1 MAEPLGQMI
10 IELGLD
16 SSSFGKGLAGVR
28 KETKY
33 AMSEMKSNMAVL
45 GQTGNA
51 LDKLGA
57 KQTGLTKVLAAQKR
71 EVAELKKAYEGSF
84 VNGKPTAQT
93 AKLATQL
100 QNANA
105 KVAGLN
111 SQLINNARQM
121 TITETRTQGWTGHLN
136 KMSAAAVKNGKT
148 MSSMGAAASKYVSI
162 PLGAAMLG
170 SVKAASDFDS
180 AFTGVKKTVDEAKD
194 SNGKTIISYK
204 DLENGIRSMAKSIPV
219 STTEISHVA
228 EAAGQLGIKTKNV
241 LSFTKTM
248 VAMGKAT
255 NMSSEDASVALAKLA
270 NITGMP
276 QKNFDRLGSSI
287 VNLGNNMATTESD
300 IVEMSLRLAGSGHQV
315 GMTEA
320 QITGLAAAM
329 SSVGINA
336 EAGGGS
342 MSRVMQKINTSV
354 MSGNKSL
361 SKFASVSGMSSKE
374 FQKAWK
380 DDASQAIVSF
390 VKGLG
395 KAKTSGKDVTS
406 MLKAMGISSTQELD
420 TMLRLSG
427 AGDTLSKSLKIS
439 GQGWKENTA
448 LTQEAEKRY
457 ATFESKLQIVKN
469 KLNDVGIT
477 VGGPLMS
484 AFSDAIDAAEPA
496 INTVERLAKAFS
508 DADPKTQ
515 TMIINMGLLA
525 VAGGPVLGVVGKLTT
540 SVGTLGR
547 GFVDLVGNIRGG
559 QAAAEM
565 TSSLLGKVGS
575 DSITAAGGLAK
586 MGPAT
591 LEASQGAELLAF
603 KMGTAGEA
611 STGLAAAMGPVGM
624 AILGTVAVVGL
635 GVAAWELWG
644 KSAVQSAERTAR
656 WGTDVGA
663 AADQSLSK
671 MQNFSSDVQNQLE
684 GFASKSQ
691 STTKAVASNF
701 NGMYKQLEKDSKQSF
716 KKMQKDIN
724 DLPAFAKAAAEKDLS
739 QKKAT
744 NAKVV
749 ADAKAQNKT
758 VQTLLKQHNGD
769 VSKLSADEKQI
780 VLNARTRITADELKL
795 LQIGGKAKKV
805 VLETLNGDVSKLS
818 RQRRDQDVL
827 DLSAQ
832 YTKEKKIYENQSAS
846 IKKAYKDGAISADT
860 YKKSM
865 KELES
870 SHKSSVD
877 NMAAATLKLD
887 RANGK
892 SKDEIMQDLGV
903 YETSYKRAA
912 EIVDGQTKK
921 MSKSTSVIAADTN
934 SMSKATAKANEQWN
948 SLIFDPKTGKVKTNA
963 QEEVTKAAKSKG
975 GWDALYYDLK
985 HANLTTNAKQMI
997 SNAAIESG
1005 NWNKLSWKEQKA
1017 LIKTNSG
1024 EIAVK
1029 AMTDAGTWDK
1039 LSYKQKEAIVNSNT
1053 KQAAAQA
1060 IMDSGQW
1067 NSLSW
1072 EKQDAVVV
1080 TNLGQT
1086 IMDSLMMN
1094 DTWNNLTFD
1103 QQKAIVSSNSKDAVK
1118 DAILSSKVWSD
1129 LPWKEQLAL
1138 VKSNSA
1144 KVAAESLKDSGLWNN
1159 LNFKQQTAIMKSNSK
1174 EATAQAVMDSG
1185 QWNNLSWEQQDALV
1199 ATNAGRTIMD
1209 ALSANGTW
1217 SKLSFEQQKAIV
1229 SSNSKEEITQ
1239 ALFDS
1244 KQWNTL
1250 SFKEQK
1256 AVVQNKASKEI
1267 MTALN
1272 DAGTWNQLDVKTQEA
1287 VVKSEGLPQL
1297 ADSVIQMKNWNTLP
1311 ADMKQLLVNDEDAK
1325 QKLVAAGIDIT
1336 KYDNQK
1342 PLPKKLLADADDYNK
1357 VLESAGL
1364 KVDLV
1369 NGKKLET
1376 KYMNANN
1383 QNFISAV
1390 TQSNE
1395 LIGEYN
1401 TIPADMKQLLAENGD
1416 VVNKLNTSKSFL
1428 TEYNGLSPQMKQLMA
1443 DTYGFDSK
1451 IDNSTGKI
1459 VFFDTKNPKTKS
1471 INGKDETLG
1480 AAIAKSNAILGD
1492 FAQNN
1497 PKSKPL
1503 KAHDGGLSG
1512 AVIAGNGQ
1520 LNSIKRNNPPSKA
1533 LKGHDAGL
1541 GGAVSRGNS
1550 QVNGFKGNNPSS
1562 KGLKAHDSGLGS
1574 AVSNANAKVDNFKR
1588 NNPKIKNLKAK
1599 DNASGPASSASN
1611 AVDVFS
1617 RKKDHTVTLRSI
1629 FETITKKVTGKRM
1642 GTNYHTGGPMMV
1654 NDQAGPTFRELIQR
1668 PNGFSF
1674 IPEGRN
1680 VILPD
1685 EPIGTKVVTASR
1697 TNRLLG
1703 GIPQFAN
1710 GTAGIPADAQILKNI
1725 DQAQS
1730 ALTNQTIN
1738 ISGAK
1743 NDEVVRNQEVQI
1755 KIQQSQLD
1763 IMHTLLNFL
1772 TSQEPNSSGLDLKQL
1787 AQMINETNAQSKNM
1801 LRYNNG

>member
-121 TITETRTQGWTGHLN
+121 AITETRTQGWTGHLN

-395 KAKTSGKDVTS
+395 KAKDSGKDVTS
-406 MLKAMGISSTQELD
+406 MLKAVGISSTQELD

-439 GQGWKENTA
+439 GDGWKENTA

-469 KLNDVGIT
+469 KLTDVGIT

-515 TMIINMGLLA
+515 SMIINMGLLA
-525 VAGGPVLGVVGKLTT
+525 VAGGPVLGVVGKLTS

-565 TSSLLGKVGS
+565 TSSLLGKVGA
-575 DSITAAGGLAK
+575 DSMTAAGGISK

-591 LEASQGAELLAF
+591 LEASENAGLLAF
-603 KMGTAGEA
+603 KMGAAGEA
-611 STGLAAAMGPVGM
+611 STGLAAAIGPVGL
-624 AILGTVAVVGL
+624 AILGTTAVVGL

-656 WGTDVGA
+656 WGTEVGA

-691 STTKAVASNF
+691 SSTKAVAANF
-701 NGMYKQLEKDSKQSF
+701 NGMFKQLDKDSKQSF
-716 KKMQKDIN
+716 KKMQKDID
-724 DLPAFAKAAAEKDLS
+724 DLPAFAKAAAEKDLAE
-739 QKKAT
+739 KKAT

-818 RQRRDQDVL
+818 RQHREQDIQ
-827 DLSAQ
+827 DLSEQ
-832 YTKEKKIYENQSAS
+832 YTKEKKIYENQSSS

-921 MSKSTSVIAADTN
+921 MSKSTSLIAADTN

-963 QEEVTKAAKSKG
+963 QEEVNKAAQSKE
-975 GWDALYYDLK
+975 GWAGLKYDLK
-985 HANLTTNAKQMI
+985 HANLSSNAKLMI
-997 SNAAIESG
+997 GEAALANG
-1005 NWNKLSWKEQKA
+1005 KWDDLTWKEQQA
-1017 LIKTNSG
+1017 IV
-1024 EIAVK
+1024 AVK
-1029 AMTDAGTWDK
+1029 GNKEMADIIQQFGIWNQFTPQQKNAILHGDASPIANLLLKG
-1039 LSYKQKEAIVNSNT
+1039 
-1053 KQAAAQA
+1053 
-1060 IMDSGQW
+1060 GQW
-1067 NSLSW
+1067 NMLSL
-1072 EKQDAVVV
+1072 
-1080 TNLGQT
+1080 
-1086 IMDSLMMN
+1086 
-1094 DTWNNLTFD
+1094 
-1103 QQKAIVSSNSKDAVK
+1103 
-1118 DAILSSKVWSD
+1118 
-1129 LPWKEQLAL
+1129 KEQQAL
-1138 VKSNSA
+1138 VKDKATVPLVNILD
-1144 KVAAESLKDSGLWNN
+1144 KYGVWQGLSDTQKNAILTTKGAPALADLVIKYGAWN
-1159 LNFKQQTAIMKSNSK
+1159 
-1174 EATAQAVMDSG
+1174 D
-1185 QWNNLSWEQQDALV
+1185 
-1199 ATNAGRTIMD
+1199 
-1209 ALSANGTW
+1209 
-1217 SKLSFEQQKAIV
+1217 
-1229 SSNSKEEITQ
+1229 
-1239 ALFDS
+1239 
-1244 KQWNTL
+1244 
-1250 SFKEQK
+1250 
-1256 AVVQNKASKEI
+1256 
-1267 MTALN
+1267 
-1272 DAGTWNQLDVKTQEA
+1272 
-1287 VVKSEGLPQL
+1287 LPQK
-1297 ADSVIQMKNWNTLP
+1297 QKN
-1311 ADMKQLLVNDEDAK
+1311 LLVNNADAR
-1325 QKLVAAGIDIT
+1325 QKLIDAGVLVD
-1336 KYDNQK
+1336 KY
-1342 PLPKKLLADADDYNK
+1342 
-1357 VLESAGL
+1357 
-1364 KVDLV
+1364 
-1369 NGKKLET
+1369 
-1376 KYMNANN
+1376 
-1383 QNFISAV
+1383 
-1390 TQSNE
+1390 
-1395 LIGEYN
+1395 
-1401 TIPADMKQLLAENGD
+1401 
-1416 VVNKLNTSKSFL
+1416 
-1428 TEYNGLSPQMKQLMA
+1428 
-1443 DTYGFDSK
+1443 K
-1451 IDNSTGKI
+1451 I
-1459 VFFDTKNPKTKS
+1459 
-1471 INGKDETLG
+1471 
-1480 AAIAKSNAILGD
+1480 
-1492 FAQNN
+1492 NN
-1497 PKSKPL
+1497 PPSKAL
-1503 KAHDGGLSG
+1503 KAHDGGLAG
-1512 AVIAGNGQ
+1512 AVIAGNNQ
-1520 LNSIKRNNPPSKA
+1520 INSVKRNNPPSKA

-1611 AVDVFS
+1611 SVDIFS
-1617 RKKDHTVTLRSI
+1617 RKRDHTVTLTSI
-1629 FETITKKVTGKRM
+1629 FKTITKKITGKRM
-1642 GTNYHTGGPMMV
+1642 GTHYHTGGPMMV

-1685 EPIGTKVVTASR
+1685 EPIGTKVITASR

-1710 GTAGIPADAQILKNI
+1710 GTAGIPSDAQILKNI

-1738 ISGAK
+1738 ISGGN

-1763 IMHTLLNFL
+1763 IMHTLLNVL
-1772 TSQEPNSSGLDLKQL
+1772 TSQEPNNSGLDLKQL

>member
-395 KAKTSGKDVTS
+395 KAKDSGKDVTS

-439 GQGWKENTA
+439 GDGWKENTA

-469 KLNDVGIT
+469 KLTDVGIT

-484 AFSDAIDAAEPA
+484 AFSDAIDAAEPV

-515 TMIINMGLLA
+515 SMIINMGLLA
-525 VAGGPVLGVVGKLTT
+525 VAGGPVLGIVGKLTT

-565 TSSLLGKVGS
+565 TSSLLGKVGA
-575 DSITAAGGLAK
+575 DSMTAAGGLSK

-603 KMGTAGEA
+603 KMGSAGEA
-611 STGLAAAMGPVGM
+611 STGLVAAMGPVGL
-624 AILGTVAVVGL
+624 AILGTIAVVGL

-644 KSAVQSAERTAR
+644 KSAVESADRTAR

-691 STTKAVASNF
+691 SSTKAVAANF
-701 NGMYKQLEKDSKQSF
+701 NGMFKQLESDSKNSF
-716 KKMQKDIN
+716 KKMQDDID
-724 DLPAFAKAAAEKDLS
+724 DLPKFAQEAAEKDLAS
-739 QKKAT
+739 KKKT
-744 NAKVV
+744 NSKVV
-749 ADAKAQNKT
+749 ADAKSQNKI
-758 VQTLLKQHNGD
+758 VQSILKQHNGD
-769 VSKLSADEKQI
+769 VSSLSADEKQI

-805 VLETLNGDVSKLS
+805 VLETLNGDVYKLS
-818 RQRRDQDVL
+818 RQHREQDIQ
-827 DLSAQ
+827 DLSEQ
-832 YTKEKKIYENQSAS
+832 YTKEKKIYENQSTS

-870 SHKSSVD
+870 NHKSSVD

-892 SKDEIMQDLGV
+892 SKDEIKQDLGV
-903 YETSYKRAA
+903 YETSYERAA

-921 MSKSTSVIAADTN
+921 MSKSTSLIAADTN

-963 QEEVTKAAKSKG
+963 QEEVDKAAKSKT
-975 GWDALYYDLK
+975 GWANLKYDLK
-985 HANLTTNAKQMI
+985 HANLSSNAKLMI
-997 SNAAIESG
+997 GEAALA
-1005 NWNKLSWKEQKA
+1005 NDKWDDLTWKEQQA
-1017 LIKTNSG
+1017 IV
-1024 EIAVK
+1024 AVK
-1029 AMTDAGTWDK
+1029 GNKEMADIIQQFGIWDQFTPQ
-1039 LSYKQKEAIVNSNT
+1039 QKEAILHGDASPIANLLL
-1053 KQAAAQA
+1053 KG
-1060 IMDSGQW
+1060 GQW
-1067 NSLSW
+1067 NMLSL
-1072 EKQDAVVV
+1072 
-1080 TNLGQT
+1080 
-1086 IMDSLMMN
+1086 
-1094 DTWNNLTFD
+1094 
-1103 QQKAIVSSNSKDAVK
+1103 
-1118 DAILSSKVWSD
+1118 
-1129 LPWKEQLAL
+1129 KEQQAL
-1138 VKSNSA
+1138 VKD
-1144 KVAAESLKDSGLWNN
+1144 K
-1159 LNFKQQTAIMKSNSK
+1159 
-1174 EATAQAVMDSG
+1174 ATV
-1185 QWNNLSWEQQDALV
+1185 
-1199 ATNAGRTIMD
+1199 
-1209 ALSANGTW
+1209 
-1217 SKLSFEQQKAIV
+1217 
-1229 SSNSKEEITQ
+1229 
-1239 ALFDS
+1239 
-1244 KQWNTL
+1244 
-1250 SFKEQK
+1250 
-1256 AVVQNKASKEI
+1256 
-1267 MTALN
+1267 
-1272 DAGTWNQLDVKTQEA
+1272 
-1287 VVKSEGLPQL
+1287 P
-1297 ADSVIQMKNWNTLP
+1297 
-1311 ADMKQLLVNDEDAK
+1311 LVNILD
-1325 QKLVAAGIDIT
+1325 
-1336 KYDNQK
+1336 KYGVWQ
-1342 PLPKKLLADADDYNK
+1342 
-1357 VLESAGL
+1357 
-1364 KVDLV
+1364 
-1369 NGKKLET
+1369 
-1376 KYMNANN
+1376 
-1383 QNFISAV
+1383 
-1390 TQSNE
+1390 
-1395 LIGEYN
+1395 
-1401 TIPADMKQLLAENGD
+1401 
-1416 VVNKLNTSKSFL
+1416 
-1428 TEYNGLSPQMKQLMA
+1428 GLSDAQK
-1443 DTYGFDSK
+1443 
-1451 IDNSTGKI
+1451 
-1459 VFFDTKNPKTKS
+1459 
-1471 INGKDETLG
+1471 
-1480 AAIAKSNAILGD
+1480 NAILTTKGAPALAD
-1492 FAQNN
+1492 LVIKYGAWNDLPQKQKNLLINNADARQKLIDAGLLVDKYKINN
-1497 PKSKPL
+1497 PPSKAL
-1503 KAHDGGLSG
+1503 KGHDGGLAG
-1512 AVIAGNGQ
+1512 AVIAGNNQ
-1520 LNSIKRNNPPSKA
+1520 VNSIKRNNPPSKA

-1550 QVNGFKGNNPSS
+1550 QVNGFKGNNPVS

-1611 AVDVFS
+1611 SVDIFS
-1617 RKKDHTVTLRSI
+1617 RKKDHTVTLTSI
-1629 FETITKKVTGKRM
+1629 FKTITKKLKGNER
-1642 GTNYHTGGPMMV
+1642 GTNYHSGGPMMV
-1654 NDQAGPTFRELIQR
+1654 NDQKGPTFRELIQR

-1685 EPIGTKVVTASR
+1685 EPIGTKVITASR

-1725 DQAQS
+1725 NQAQS

-1738 ISGAK
+1738 ISGGN

-1763 IMHTLLNFL
+1763 IMHTLLNVL
-1772 TSQEPNSSGLDLKQL
+1772 TSQEPNNSSLDLKQL
-1787 AQMINETNAQSKNM
+1787 AQMINKTNAQSKNM

>member
-121 TITETRTQGWTGHLN
+121 AITETRTQGWTGHLN

-406 MLKAMGISSTQELD
+406 VLKAMGISSTQELD

-439 GQGWKENTA
+439 GDGWRENTA

-515 TMIINMGLLA
+515 SMIINMGLLA

-565 TSSLLGKVGS
+565 TSSLLGKVGA

-603 KMGTAGEA
+603 KMGSAGGA
-611 STGLAAAMGPVGM
+611 STGLAAAMGPVGL
-624 AILGTVAVVGL
+624 AILGTTAVVGL

-644 KSAVQSAERTAR
+644 KSAVESADRTAR

-671 MQNFSSDVQNQLE
+671 MQNFSSNVQNQLE

-716 KKMQKDIN
+716 KKMQKDID
-724 DLPAFAKAAAEKDLS
+724 DLPAFAKTAAEKDLA

-818 RQRRDQDVL
+818 RQHREQDIQ
-827 DLSAQ
+827 DLSEQ
-832 YTKEKKIYENQSAS
+832 YTKEKKIYENQSTS

-892 SKDEIMQDLGV
+892 SKDEIKQDLGV

-921 MSKSTSVIAADTN
+921 MSKSTSLIAADTN

-963 QEEVTKAAKSKG
+963 KEEVDKAVKSKS
-975 GWDALYYDLK
+975 GWTELKYDLK
-985 HANLTTNAKQMI
+985 HANLSSNAKLMI
-997 SNAAIESG
+997 GEAALANG
-1005 NWNKLSWKEQKA
+1005 KWDDLTWKEQQA
-1017 LIKTNSG
+1017 I
-1024 EIAVK
+1024 IAVK
-1029 AMTDAGTWDK
+1029 GNKEMADIIQQFGIWDQFTPQQKNAILHGDASPIANLLLKG
-1039 LSYKQKEAIVNSNT
+1039 
-1053 KQAAAQA
+1053 
-1060 IMDSGQW
+1060 GQW
-1067 NSLSW
+1067 NMLSL
-1072 EKQDAVVV
+1072 
-1080 TNLGQT
+1080 
-1086 IMDSLMMN
+1086 
-1094 DTWNNLTFD
+1094 
-1103 QQKAIVSSNSKDAVK
+1103 
-1118 DAILSSKVWSD
+1118 
-1129 LPWKEQLAL
+1129 KEQQAL
-1138 VKSNSA
+1138 VKDKATVPLVNILD
-1144 KVAAESLKDSGLWNN
+1144 KYGVWQGLSDTQKNAILTTKGAPALADLVIKYGAWN
-1159 LNFKQQTAIMKSNSK
+1159 
-1174 EATAQAVMDSG
+1174 D
-1185 QWNNLSWEQQDALV
+1185 
-1199 ATNAGRTIMD
+1199 
-1209 ALSANGTW
+1209 
-1217 SKLSFEQQKAIV
+1217 
-1229 SSNSKEEITQ
+1229 
-1239 ALFDS
+1239 
-1244 KQWNTL
+1244 
-1250 SFKEQK
+1250 
-1256 AVVQNKASKEI
+1256 
-1267 MTALN
+1267 
-1272 DAGTWNQLDVKTQEA
+1272 
-1287 VVKSEGLPQL
+1287 LPQK
-1297 ADSVIQMKNWNTLP
+1297 QKN
-1311 ADMKQLLVNDEDAK
+1311 LLVNNTDAR
-1325 QKLVAAGIDIT
+1325 QKLIDAGVLVD
-1336 KYDNQK
+1336 KY
-1342 PLPKKLLADADDYNK
+1342 
-1357 VLESAGL
+1357 
-1364 KVDLV
+1364 
-1369 NGKKLET
+1369 
-1376 KYMNANN
+1376 
-1383 QNFISAV
+1383 
-1390 TQSNE
+1390 
-1395 LIGEYN
+1395 
-1401 TIPADMKQLLAENGD
+1401 
-1416 VVNKLNTSKSFL
+1416 
-1428 TEYNGLSPQMKQLMA
+1428 
-1443 DTYGFDSK
+1443 K
-1451 IDNSTGKI
+1451 I
-1459 VFFDTKNPKTKS
+1459 
-1471 INGKDETLG
+1471 
-1480 AAIAKSNAILGD
+1480 
-1492 FAQNN
+1492 NN
-1497 PKSKPL
+1497 PPSKAL
-1503 KAHDGGLSG
+1503 KAHDGGLAG
-1512 AVIAGNGQ
+1512 AVIAGNNQ
-1520 LNSIKRNNPPSKA
+1520 INSIKRNNPPSKA

-1550 QVNGFKGNNPSS
+1550 QVNGFKGNNPAS
-1562 KGLKAHDSGLGS
+1562 KAMKGHDSGLAG
-1574 AVSNANAKVDNFKR
+1574 AVSNANARVDNFKR
-1588 NNPKIKNLKAK
+1588 NNPGIKNLKAK
-1599 DNASGPASSASN
+1599 DNASGPANNASN
-1611 AVDVFS
+1611 AVDIFG
-1617 RKKDHTVTLRSI
+1617 RKRDHTVTLTSI
-1629 FETITKKVTGKRM
+1629 FKTITQKIKGKKL

-1654 NDQAGPTFRELIQR
+1654 NDQPGPTFRELIQR

-1685 EPIGTKVVTASR
+1685 EPIGTKVITASR

-1725 DQAQS
+1725 NQAQS

-1772 TSQEPNSSGLDLKQL
+1772 TSQEPNNSGLDLKQL
-1787 AQMINETNAQSKNM
+1787 TKIVNETNAQSKNM

>member
-395 KAKTSGKDVTS
+395 KAKDSGKDVTS

-439 GQGWKENTA
+439 GDGWKENTA

-469 KLNDVGIT
+469 KLTDVGIT

-515 TMIINMGLLA
+515 SMIINMGLLA
-525 VAGGPVLGVVGKLTT
+525 VAGGPVLGVVGKLTS

-565 TSSLLGKVGS
+565 TSSLLGKVGA
-575 DSITAAGGLAK
+575 DSMTAAGGISK

-591 LEASQGAELLAF
+591 LEASENAGLLAF
-603 KMGTAGEA
+603 KMGAAGEA
-611 STGLAAAMGPVGM
+611 STGLAAAIGPVGL
-624 AILGTVAVVGL
+624 AILGTTAVVGL

-691 STTKAVASNF
+691 SSTKAVAANF
-701 NGMYKQLEKDSKQSF
+701 NGMFKQLDKDSKQSF
-716 KKMQKDIN
+716 KKMQKDID
-724 DLPAFAKAAAEKDLS
+724 DLPAFAKAAAEKDLAE
-739 QKKAT
+739 KKAT

-818 RQRRDQDVL
+818 RQHREQDIQ
-827 DLSAQ
+827 DLSEQ
-832 YTKEKKIYENQSAS
+832 YTKEKKIYENQSSS

-921 MSKSTSVIAADTN
+921 MSKSTSLIAADTN

-963 QEEVTKAAKSKG
+963 QEEVNKAAQSKE
-975 GWDALYYDLK
+975 GWAGLKYDLK
-985 HANLTTNAKQMI
+985 HANLSSNAKLMI
-997 SNAAIESG
+997 GEAALANG
-1005 NWNKLSWKEQKA
+1005 KWDDLTWKEQQA
-1017 LIKTNSG
+1017 IV
-1024 EIAVK
+1024 AVK
-1029 AMTDAGTWDK
+1029 GNKEMADIIQQFGIWNQFTPQQKNAILHGDASPIANLLLKG
-1039 LSYKQKEAIVNSNT
+1039 
-1053 KQAAAQA
+1053 
-1060 IMDSGQW
+1060 GQW
-1067 NSLSW
+1067 NMLSL
-1072 EKQDAVVV
+1072 
-1080 TNLGQT
+1080 
-1086 IMDSLMMN
+1086 
-1094 DTWNNLTFD
+1094 
-1103 QQKAIVSSNSKDAVK
+1103 
-1118 DAILSSKVWSD
+1118 
-1129 LPWKEQLAL
+1129 KEQQAL
-1138 VKSNSA
+1138 VKDKATVPLVNILD
-1144 KVAAESLKDSGLWNN
+1144 KYGVWQGLSDTQKNAILTTKGAPALADLVIKYGAWN
-1159 LNFKQQTAIMKSNSK
+1159 
-1174 EATAQAVMDSG
+1174 D
-1185 QWNNLSWEQQDALV
+1185 
-1199 ATNAGRTIMD
+1199 
-1209 ALSANGTW
+1209 
-1217 SKLSFEQQKAIV
+1217 
-1229 SSNSKEEITQ
+1229 
-1239 ALFDS
+1239 
-1244 KQWNTL
+1244 
-1250 SFKEQK
+1250 
-1256 AVVQNKASKEI
+1256 
-1267 MTALN
+1267 
-1272 DAGTWNQLDVKTQEA
+1272 
-1287 VVKSEGLPQL
+1287 LPQK
-1297 ADSVIQMKNWNTLP
+1297 QKN
-1311 ADMKQLLVNDEDAK
+1311 LLVNDADAR
-1325 QKLVAAGIDIT
+1325 QKLIDAGVLVD
-1336 KYDNQK
+1336 KY
-1342 PLPKKLLADADDYNK
+1342 
-1357 VLESAGL
+1357 
-1364 KVDLV
+1364 
-1369 NGKKLET
+1369 
-1376 KYMNANN
+1376 
-1383 QNFISAV
+1383 
-1390 TQSNE
+1390 
-1395 LIGEYN
+1395 
-1401 TIPADMKQLLAENGD
+1401 
-1416 VVNKLNTSKSFL
+1416 
-1428 TEYNGLSPQMKQLMA
+1428 
-1443 DTYGFDSK
+1443 K
-1451 IDNSTGKI
+1451 I
-1459 VFFDTKNPKTKS
+1459 
-1471 INGKDETLG
+1471 
-1480 AAIAKSNAILGD
+1480 
-1492 FAQNN
+1492 NN
-1497 PKSKPL
+1497 PPSKAL
-1503 KAHDGGLSG
+1503 KAHDGGLAG
-1512 AVIAGNGQ
+1512 AVIAGNNQ
-1520 LNSIKRNNPPSKA
+1520 INSVKRNNPPSKA

-1541 GGAVSRGNS
+1541 GGAVSRGNN
-1550 QVNGFKGNNPSS
+1550 QLNGFKGNNPSS
-1562 KGLKAHDSGLGS
+1562 KGLKAHDSGLGG
-1574 AVSNANAKVDNFKR
+1574 AVTTANDKVNSFKR
-1588 NNPKIKNLKAK
+1588 NNPKLKNLKAK

-1611 AVDVFS
+1611 SVDIFS
-1617 RKKDHTVTLRSI
+1617 RKRDHTVTLTSI
-1629 FETITKKVTGKRM
+1629 FKTITKKITGKRM
-1642 GTNYHTGGPMMV
+1642 GTDYHTGGPMMV

-1685 EPIGTKVVTASR
+1685 EPIGTKVITASR

-1703 GIPQFAN
+1703 GIPKFAN

-1738 ISGAK
+1738 ISGGN

-1763 IMHTLLNFL
+1763 IMHTLLNVL
-1772 TSQEPNSSGLDLKQL
+1772 TSQEPNNSGLDLKQL

>member
-395 KAKTSGKDVTS
+395 KAKDSGKDVTS

-439 GQGWKENTA
+439 GDGWKENTA

-469 KLNDVGIT
+469 KLTDVGIT

-515 TMIINMGLLA
+515 SMIINMGLLA
-525 VAGGPVLGVVGKLTT
+525 VAGGPVLGVVGKLTS

-565 TSSLLGKVGS
+565 TSSLLGKVGA
-575 DSITAAGGLAK
+575 DSMTAAGGISK

-591 LEASQGAELLAF
+591 LEASENAGLLAF
-603 KMGTAGEA
+603 KMGAAGEA
-611 STGLAAAMGPVGM
+611 STGLAAAIGPVGL
-624 AILGTVAVVGL
+624 AILGTTAVVGL

-691 STTKAVASNF
+691 SSTKAVAANF
-701 NGMYKQLEKDSKQSF
+701 NGMFKQLDKDSKQSF
-716 KKMQKDIN
+716 KKMQKDID
-724 DLPAFAKAAAEKDLS
+724 DLPAFAKAAAEKDLAE
-739 QKKAT
+739 KKAT

-818 RQRRDQDVL
+818 RQHREQDIQ
-827 DLSAQ
+827 DLSEQ
-832 YTKEKKIYENQSAS
+832 YTKEKKIYENQSSS

-921 MSKSTSVIAADTN
+921 MSKSTSLIAADTN

-963 QEEVTKAAKSKG
+963 QEEVNKAAQSKE
-975 GWDALYYDLK
+975 GWAGLKYDLK
-985 HANLTTNAKQMI
+985 HANLSSNAKLMI
-997 SNAAIESG
+997 GEAALANG
-1005 NWNKLSWKEQKA
+1005 KWDDLTWKEQ
-1017 LIKTNSG
+1017 
-1024 EIAVK
+1024 
-1029 AMTDAGTWDK
+1029 
-1039 LSYKQKEAIVNSNT
+1039 QAIVTVKGNKEMADIIQQFGIWNQFT
-1053 KQAAAQA
+1053 PQQKNA
-1060 IMDSGQW
+1060 ILHGDASPIANLLLKGGQW
-1067 NSLSW
+1067 NMLSL
-1072 EKQDAVVV
+1072 
-1080 TNLGQT
+1080 
-1086 IMDSLMMN
+1086 
-1094 DTWNNLTFD
+1094 
-1103 QQKAIVSSNSKDAVK
+1103 
-1118 DAILSSKVWSD
+1118 
-1129 LPWKEQLAL
+1129 KEQQAL
-1138 VKSNSA
+1138 VKDKATVPLVNILD
-1144 KVAAESLKDSGLWNN
+1144 KYGVWQGLSDTQKNAILTTKGAPALADLVIKYGAWN
-1159 LNFKQQTAIMKSNSK
+1159 
-1174 EATAQAVMDSG
+1174 D
-1185 QWNNLSWEQQDALV
+1185 
-1199 ATNAGRTIMD
+1199 
-1209 ALSANGTW
+1209 
-1217 SKLSFEQQKAIV
+1217 
-1229 SSNSKEEITQ
+1229 
-1239 ALFDS
+1239 
-1244 KQWNTL
+1244 
-1250 SFKEQK
+1250 
-1256 AVVQNKASKEI
+1256 
-1267 MTALN
+1267 
-1272 DAGTWNQLDVKTQEA
+1272 
-1287 VVKSEGLPQL
+1287 LPQK
-1297 ADSVIQMKNWNTLP
+1297 QKN
-1311 ADMKQLLVNDEDAK
+1311 LLVNDADAR
-1325 QKLVAAGIDIT
+1325 QKLIDAGVLVD
-1336 KYDNQK
+1336 KY
-1342 PLPKKLLADADDYNK
+1342 
-1357 VLESAGL
+1357 
-1364 KVDLV
+1364 
-1369 NGKKLET
+1369 
-1376 KYMNANN
+1376 
-1383 QNFISAV
+1383 
-1390 TQSNE
+1390 
-1395 LIGEYN
+1395 
-1401 TIPADMKQLLAENGD
+1401 
-1416 VVNKLNTSKSFL
+1416 
-1428 TEYNGLSPQMKQLMA
+1428 
-1443 DTYGFDSK
+1443 K
-1451 IDNSTGKI
+1451 I
-1459 VFFDTKNPKTKS
+1459 
-1471 INGKDETLG
+1471 
-1480 AAIAKSNAILGD
+1480 
-1492 FAQNN
+1492 NN
-1497 PKSKPL
+1497 PPSKAL
-1503 KAHDGGLSG
+1503 KAHDGGLAG
-1512 AVIAGNGQ
+1512 AVIAGNNQ
-1520 LNSIKRNNPPSKA
+1520 INSVKRNNPPSKA

-1541 GGAVSRGNS
+1541 GGAVSRGNN
-1550 QVNGFKGNNPSS
+1550 QLNGFKGNNPSS
-1562 KGLKAHDSGLGS
+1562 KGLKAHDSGLGG
-1574 AVSNANAKVDNFKR
+1574 AVTTANDKVNSFKR
-1588 NNPKIKNLKAK
+1588 NNPKLKNLKAK

-1611 AVDVFS
+1611 SVDIFS
-1617 RKKDHTVTLRSI
+1617 RKRDHTVTLTSI
-1629 FETITKKVTGKRM
+1629 FKTITKKITGKRM
-1642 GTNYHTGGPMMV
+1642 GTDYHTGGPMMV

-1685 EPIGTKVVTASR
+1685 EPIGTKVITASR

-1703 GIPQFAN
+1703 GIPKFAN

-1738 ISGAK
+1738 ISGGN

-1763 IMHTLLNFL
+1763 IMHTLLNVL
-1772 TSQEPNSSGLDLKQL
+1772 TSQEPNNSGLDLKQL

>member
-16 SSSFGKGLAGVR
+16 SSSFGKGLAGIR

-57 KQTGLTKVLAAQKR
+57 KQTGLTKVLATQKR

-111 SQLINNARQM
+111 SQLVNNARQM
-121 TITETRTQGWTGHLN
+121 AITETRTQGWTGHLN
-136 KMSAAAVKNGKT
+136 KMSAAAIKNGKT

-228 EAAGQLGIKTKNV
+228 EAAGQLGIKTQNV

-406 MLKAMGISSTQELD
+406 MLKSMGISSTQELD

-515 TMIINMGLLA
+515 SMIINMGLLA
-525 VAGGPVLGVVGKLTT
+525 VAGGPVLGVVGKLTS

-565 TSSLLGKVGS
+565 TSSLLGKVGT
-575 DSITAAGGLAK
+575 DSMTAAGGLAK

-603 KMGTAGEA
+603 KMGSAGEA
-611 STGLAAAMGPVGM
+611 STGLAAAMGPVGL
-624 AILGTVAVVGL
+624 AILGTTAVVGL

-691 STTKAVASNF
+691 SSTKAVAANF
-701 NGMYKQLEKDSKQSF
+701 NGMFKQLEKDSKQSF
-716 KKMQKDIN
+716 KKMQKDID
-724 DLPAFAKAAAEKDLS
+724 DLPAFAKAAAEKDLAE
-739 QKKAT
+739 KKAT

-818 RQRRDQDVL
+818 RQHREQDIQ
-827 DLSAQ
+827 DLSEQ
-832 YTKEKKIYENQSAS
+832 YTKEKKIYENQSTS

-921 MSKSTSVIAADTN
+921 MSKSTSLIAADTN

-963 QEEVTKAAKSKG
+963 QEEVNKAAQSKE
-975 GWDALYYDLK
+975 GWAGLKYDLK
-985 HANLTTNAKQMI
+985 HANLSSNAKLMI
-997 SNAAIESG
+997 GEAALANG
-1005 NWNKLSWKEQKA
+1005 KWDDLTWKEQQA
-1017 LIKTNSG
+1017 IV
-1024 EIAVK
+1024 AVK
-1029 AMTDAGTWDK
+1029 GNKEMADIIQQFGIWNQFTPQQKNAILHGDASPIANLLLKG
-1039 LSYKQKEAIVNSNT
+1039 
-1053 KQAAAQA
+1053 
-1060 IMDSGQW
+1060 GQW
-1067 NSLSW
+1067 NMLSL
-1072 EKQDAVVV
+1072 
-1080 TNLGQT
+1080 
-1086 IMDSLMMN
+1086 
-1094 DTWNNLTFD
+1094 
-1103 QQKAIVSSNSKDAVK
+1103 
-1118 DAILSSKVWSD
+1118 
-1129 LPWKEQLAL
+1129 KEQQAL
-1138 VKSNSA
+1138 VKDKATVPLVNILD
-1144 KVAAESLKDSGLWNN
+1144 KYGVWQGLSDTQKNAILTTKGAPALADLVIKYGAWN
-1159 LNFKQQTAIMKSNSK
+1159 
-1174 EATAQAVMDSG
+1174 D
-1185 QWNNLSWEQQDALV
+1185 
-1199 ATNAGRTIMD
+1199 
-1209 ALSANGTW
+1209 
-1217 SKLSFEQQKAIV
+1217 
-1229 SSNSKEEITQ
+1229 
-1239 ALFDS
+1239 
-1244 KQWNTL
+1244 
-1250 SFKEQK
+1250 
-1256 AVVQNKASKEI
+1256 
-1267 MTALN
+1267 
-1272 DAGTWNQLDVKTQEA
+1272 
-1287 VVKSEGLPQL
+1287 LPQK
-1297 ADSVIQMKNWNTLP
+1297 QKN
-1311 ADMKQLLVNDEDAK
+1311 LLVNNADAR
-1325 QKLVAAGIDIT
+1325 QKLIDAGVLVD
-1336 KYDNQK
+1336 KY
-1342 PLPKKLLADADDYNK
+1342 
-1357 VLESAGL
+1357 
-1364 KVDLV
+1364 
-1369 NGKKLET
+1369 
-1376 KYMNANN
+1376 
-1383 QNFISAV
+1383 
-1390 TQSNE
+1390 
-1395 LIGEYN
+1395 
-1401 TIPADMKQLLAENGD
+1401 
-1416 VVNKLNTSKSFL
+1416 
-1428 TEYNGLSPQMKQLMA
+1428 
-1443 DTYGFDSK
+1443 K
-1451 IDNSTGKI
+1451 I
-1459 VFFDTKNPKTKS
+1459 
-1471 INGKDETLG
+1471 
-1480 AAIAKSNAILGD
+1480 
-1492 FAQNN
+1492 NN
-1497 PKSKPL
+1497 PPSKAL
-1503 KAHDGGLSG
+1503 KAHDGGLAG
-1512 AVIAGNGQ
+1512 AVIAGNNQ
-1520 LNSIKRNNPPSKA
+1520 INSIKRNNPPSKA

-1550 QVNGFKGNNPSS
+1550 QVNGFKGNNPAS

-1588 NNPKIKNLKAK
+1588 NNPKLKNLKAK

-1611 AVDVFS
+1611 SVDIFS
-1617 RKKDHTVTLRSI
+1617 RKRDHTVTLTSI
-1629 FETITKKVTGKRM
+1629 FKTITKKITGKRM
-1642 GTNYHTGGPMMV
+1642 GTDYHTGGPMMV

-1685 EPIGTKVVTASR
+1685 EPIGTKVITASR

-1738 ISGAK
+1738 ISGGN

-1763 IMHTLLNFL
+1763 IMHTLLNVL
-1772 TSQEPNSSGLDLKQL
+1772 TSQEPNNSGLDLKQL

>member
-1 MAEPLGQMI
+1 MTEPLGQMI

-121 TITETRTQGWTGHLN
+121 AITETRTQGWTGHLN

-148 MSSMGAAASKYVSI
+148 MTSMGAAASKYVSI

-361 SKFASVSGMSSKE
+361 SKFASISGMSSKE

-406 MLKAMGISSTQELD
+406 MLKSMGISSTQELD

-469 KLNDVGIT
+469 KLTDVGIT

-496 INTVERLAKAFS
+496 INTVERLSKAFS

-515 TMIINMGLLA
+515 SMLINMGLLA
-525 VAGGPVLGVVGKLTT
+525 VAGGPVLGIVGKLTT

-565 TSSLLGKVGS
+565 TSSLLGKVGA
-575 DSITAAGGLAK
+575 DSMTAAGGISK

-591 LEASQGAELLAF
+591 LEASENAGLLAF
-603 KMGTAGEA
+603 KMGAAGEA
-611 STGLAAAMGPVGM
+611 STGLAAAIGPVGL
-624 AILGTVAVVGL
+624 AILGTTAVVGL

-691 STTKAVASNF
+691 SSTKAVAANF
-701 NGMYKQLEKDSKQSF
+701 NGMFKQLEKDSKQSF
-716 KKMQKDIN
+716 KKMQKDID
-724 DLPAFAKAAAEKDLS
+724 DLPAFAKAAAEKDLAE
-739 QKKAT
+739 KKAT

-818 RQRRDQDVL
+818 RQHREQDIQ
-827 DLSAQ
+827 DLSEQ
-832 YTKEKKIYENQSAS
+832 YTKEKKIYENQADS

-870 SHKSSVD
+870 NHKSSVD

-921 MSKSTSVIAADTN
+921 MSKSTSLIAADTN

-963 QEEVTKAAKSKG
+963 QEEVNKAAQSKE
-975 GWDALYYDLK
+975 GWAGLKYDLK
-985 HANLTTNAKQMI
+985 HANLSSNAKLMI
-997 SNAAIESG
+997 GEAVLANG
-1005 NWNKLSWKEQKA
+1005 KWDDLTWKEQQA
-1017 LIKTNSG
+1017 IV
-1024 EIAVK
+1024 AVK
-1029 AMTDAGTWDK
+1029 GNKEMADIIQQFGIWNQFTPQQKNAILHGDASPIANLLLKG
-1039 LSYKQKEAIVNSNT
+1039 
-1053 KQAAAQA
+1053 
-1060 IMDSGQW
+1060 GQW
-1067 NSLSW
+1067 NMLSL
-1072 EKQDAVVV
+1072 
-1080 TNLGQT
+1080 
-1086 IMDSLMMN
+1086 
-1094 DTWNNLTFD
+1094 
-1103 QQKAIVSSNSKDAVK
+1103 
-1118 DAILSSKVWSD
+1118 
-1129 LPWKEQLAL
+1129 KEQQAL
-1138 VKSNSA
+1138 VKDKATVPLVNILD
-1144 KVAAESLKDSGLWNN
+1144 KYGVWQGLSETQKNAILTTKGAPALADLVIKYGAWN
-1159 LNFKQQTAIMKSNSK
+1159 
-1174 EATAQAVMDSG
+1174 D
-1185 QWNNLSWEQQDALV
+1185 
-1199 ATNAGRTIMD
+1199 
-1209 ALSANGTW
+1209 
-1217 SKLSFEQQKAIV
+1217 
-1229 SSNSKEEITQ
+1229 
-1239 ALFDS
+1239 
-1244 KQWNTL
+1244 
-1250 SFKEQK
+1250 
-1256 AVVQNKASKEI
+1256 
-1267 MTALN
+1267 
-1272 DAGTWNQLDVKTQEA
+1272 
-1287 VVKSEGLPQL
+1287 LPQK
-1297 ADSVIQMKNWNTLP
+1297 QKN
-1311 ADMKQLLVNDEDAK
+1311 LLVNNADAR
-1325 QKLVAAGIDIT
+1325 QKLIDAGVLVD
-1336 KYDNQK
+1336 KY
-1342 PLPKKLLADADDYNK
+1342 
-1357 VLESAGL
+1357 
-1364 KVDLV
+1364 
-1369 NGKKLET
+1369 
-1376 KYMNANN
+1376 
-1383 QNFISAV
+1383 
-1390 TQSNE
+1390 
-1395 LIGEYN
+1395 
-1401 TIPADMKQLLAENGD
+1401 
-1416 VVNKLNTSKSFL
+1416 
-1428 TEYNGLSPQMKQLMA
+1428 
-1443 DTYGFDSK
+1443 K
-1451 IDNSTGKI
+1451 I
-1459 VFFDTKNPKTKS
+1459 
-1471 INGKDETLG
+1471 
-1480 AAIAKSNAILGD
+1480 
-1492 FAQNN
+1492 NN
-1497 PKSKPL
+1497 PPSKAL
-1503 KAHDGGLSG
+1503 KAHDGGLAG
-1512 AVIAGNGQ
+1512 AVIAGNNQ
-1520 LNSIKRNNPPSKA
+1520 INSIKRNNPPSKA

-1550 QVNGFKGNNPSS
+1550 QVNGFKGNNPAS

-1574 AVSNANAKVDNFKR
+1574 AVSNANAMVDNFKR
-1588 NNPKIKNLKAK
+1588 NNPKLKNLKAK

-1611 AVDVFS
+1611 SVDNFS
-1617 RKKDHTVTLRSI
+1617 RKRDHTVTLTSI
-1629 FETITKKVTGKRM
+1629 FKTITKKITGKRM
-1642 GTNYHTGGPMMV
+1642 GTDYHTGGPMMV

-1685 EPIGTKVVTASR
+1685 EPIGTKVITASR

-1738 ISGAK
+1738 ISGGN

-1763 IMHTLLNFL
+1763 IMHTLLNVL
-1772 TSQEPNSSGLDLKQL
+1772 TSQEPNNSGLDLKQL

>member
-71 EVAELKKAYEGSF
+71 EVTELKKAYEGSF

-121 TITETRTQGWTGHLN
+121 AITETRTQGWTGHLN

-395 KAKTSGKDVTS
+395 KAKDSGKDVTS

-427 AGDTLSKSLKIS
+427 AGGTLAKSLKIS

-469 KLNDVGIT
+469 KLTDVGIT

-515 TMIINMGLLA
+515 SMIINMGLLA
-525 VAGGPVLGVVGKLTT
+525 VAGGPVLGIVGKLTT

-565 TSSLLGKVGS
+565 TSSLLGKVS
-575 DSITAAGGLAK
+575 ADSMTAAGGLAK

-603 KMGTAGEA
+603 KMGSAGEA
-611 STGLAAAMGPVGM
+611 STGLAAAMGPVGL
-624 AILGTVAVVGL
+624 AILGTTAVVGL

-691 STTKAVASNF
+691 SSTKAVAANF
-701 NGMYKQLEKDSKQSF
+701 NGMFKQLEKDSKQSF
-716 KKMQKDIN
+716 KKMQKDID
-724 DLPAFAKAAAEKDLS
+724 DLPAFAKAAAEKDLAE
-739 QKKAT
+739 KKAT

-818 RQRRDQDVL
+818 RQHREQDIQ
-827 DLSAQ
+827 DLSEQ
-832 YTKEKKIYENQSAS
+832 YTKEKKIYENQSTS
-846 IKKAYKDGAISADT
+846 IKKAYKDGSISADT

-921 MSKSTSVIAADTN
+921 MSKSTSLIAADTN

-963 QEEVTKAAKSKG
+963 QEEVNKAAQSKE
-975 GWDALYYDLK
+975 GWAGLKYDLK
-985 HANLTTNAKQMI
+985 HANLSSNAKLMI
-997 SNAAIESG
+997 GEAALANG
-1005 NWNKLSWKEQKA
+1005 KWDDLTWKEQQA
-1017 LIKTNSG
+1017 IV
-1024 EIAVK
+1024 AVK
-1029 AMTDAGTWDK
+1029 GNKEMADIIQQFGIWNQFTPQQKNAILHGDASPIANLLLKG
-1039 LSYKQKEAIVNSNT
+1039 
-1053 KQAAAQA
+1053 
-1060 IMDSGQW
+1060 GQW
-1067 NSLSW
+1067 NMLSL
-1072 EKQDAVVV
+1072 
-1080 TNLGQT
+1080 
-1086 IMDSLMMN
+1086 
-1094 DTWNNLTFD
+1094 
-1103 QQKAIVSSNSKDAVK
+1103 
-1118 DAILSSKVWSD
+1118 
-1129 LPWKEQLAL
+1129 KEQQAL
-1138 VKSNSA
+1138 VKDKATVPLVNILD
-1144 KVAAESLKDSGLWNN
+1144 KYGVWQGLSDTQKNAILTTKGAPALADLVIKYGAWN
-1159 LNFKQQTAIMKSNSK
+1159 
-1174 EATAQAVMDSG
+1174 D
-1185 QWNNLSWEQQDALV
+1185 
-1199 ATNAGRTIMD
+1199 
-1209 ALSANGTW
+1209 
-1217 SKLSFEQQKAIV
+1217 
-1229 SSNSKEEITQ
+1229 
-1239 ALFDS
+1239 
-1244 KQWNTL
+1244 
-1250 SFKEQK
+1250 
-1256 AVVQNKASKEI
+1256 
-1267 MTALN
+1267 
-1272 DAGTWNQLDVKTQEA
+1272 
-1287 VVKSEGLPQL
+1287 LPQK
-1297 ADSVIQMKNWNTLP
+1297 QKN
-1311 ADMKQLLVNDEDAK
+1311 LLVNNADAR
-1325 QKLVAAGIDIT
+1325 QKLIDAGVLVD
-1336 KYDNQK
+1336 KY
-1342 PLPKKLLADADDYNK
+1342 
-1357 VLESAGL
+1357 
-1364 KVDLV
+1364 
-1369 NGKKLET
+1369 
-1376 KYMNANN
+1376 
-1383 QNFISAV
+1383 
-1390 TQSNE
+1390 
-1395 LIGEYN
+1395 
-1401 TIPADMKQLLAENGD
+1401 
-1416 VVNKLNTSKSFL
+1416 
-1428 TEYNGLSPQMKQLMA
+1428 
-1443 DTYGFDSK
+1443 K
-1451 IDNSTGKI
+1451 I
-1459 VFFDTKNPKTKS
+1459 
-1471 INGKDETLG
+1471 
-1480 AAIAKSNAILGD
+1480 
-1492 FAQNN
+1492 NN
-1497 PKSKPL
+1497 PPSKAL
-1503 KAHDGGLSG
+1503 KAHDGGLAG
-1512 AVIAGNGQ
+1512 AVIAGNNQ
-1520 LNSIKRNNPPSKA
+1520 INSIKRNNPPSKA

-1550 QVNGFKGNNPSS
+1550 QVNGFKGNNPAS

-1599 DNASGPASSASN
+1599 DNASGPANSASN
-1611 AVDVFS
+1611 AVDIFS
-1617 RKKDHTVTLRSI
+1617 RKKDHTVRLRSI
-1629 FETITKKVTGKRM
+1629 FETITKKITGKRM
-1642 GTNYHTGGPMMV
+1642 GTDYHTGGPMMV
-1654 NDQAGPTFRELIQR
+1654 NDQVGPTFRELIQR

-1685 EPIGTKVVTASR
+1685 EPIGTKVITASR

-1738 ISGAK
+1738 ISGGN

-1763 IMHTLLNFL
+1763 IMHTLLNVL
-1772 TSQEPNSSGLDLKQL
+1772 TSQEPNNSGLDLKQL
-1787 AQMINETNAQSKNM
+1787 AQMINETNAQSKNI

>member
-105 KVAGLN
+105 KVAGFN

-121 TITETRTQGWTGHLN
+121 AITETRTQGWTGHLN

-300 IVEMSLRLAGSGHQV
+300 IVEMSLRLAGSGHQI
-315 GMTEA
+315 GLTES

-439 GQGWKENTA
+439 GDGWKENTA

-515 TMIINMGLLA
+515 SMIINMGLLA

-565 TSSLLGKVGS
+565 TSSLLGKVGD

-591 LEASQGAELLAF
+591 LEALQGAELLAF
-603 KMGTAGEA
+603 KMGSAGEA
-611 STGLAAAMGPVGM
+611 STGLAAAMGPVGL
-624 AILGTVAVVGL
+624 AILGTTAVVGL

-644 KSAVQSAERTAR
+644 KSAVESADRTAR

-716 KKMQKDIN
+716 KKMQKDID
-724 DLPAFAKAAAEKDLS
+724 DLPTFAKAAAEKDLA

-818 RQRRDQDVL
+818 RQHREQDIQ
-827 DLSAQ
+827 DLSEQ
-832 YTKEKKIYENQSAS
+832 YTKEKKIYENQSTS

-870 SHKSSVD
+870 NHKSSVD

-892 SKDEIMQDLGV
+892 SKDEIKQDLGV
-903 YETSYKRAA
+903 YETSYERAA

-921 MSKSTSVIAADTN
+921 MSKSTSLIAADTN

-963 QEEVTKAAKSKG
+963 QEEVDKAAKSKT
-975 GWDALYYDLK
+975 GWANLKYDLK
-985 HANLTTNAKQMI
+985 HANLSSNAKLMI
-997 SNAAIESG
+997 GEAALA
-1005 NWNKLSWKEQKA
+1005 NDKWDDLTWKEQQA
-1017 LIKTNSG
+1017 IV
-1024 EIAVK
+1024 AVK
-1029 AMTDAGTWDK
+1029 GNKEMADIIQQFGIWDQFTPQ
-1039 LSYKQKEAIVNSNT
+1039 QKEAILHGDASPIANLLL
-1053 KQAAAQA
+1053 KG
-1060 IMDSGQW
+1060 GQW
-1067 NSLSW
+1067 NMLSL
-1072 EKQDAVVV
+1072 
-1080 TNLGQT
+1080 
-1086 IMDSLMMN
+1086 
-1094 DTWNNLTFD
+1094 
-1103 QQKAIVSSNSKDAVK
+1103 
-1118 DAILSSKVWSD
+1118 
-1129 LPWKEQLAL
+1129 KEQQAL
-1138 VKSNSA
+1138 VKD
-1144 KVAAESLKDSGLWNN
+1144 K
-1159 LNFKQQTAIMKSNSK
+1159 
-1174 EATAQAVMDSG
+1174 ATV
-1185 QWNNLSWEQQDALV
+1185 
-1199 ATNAGRTIMD
+1199 
-1209 ALSANGTW
+1209 
-1217 SKLSFEQQKAIV
+1217 
-1229 SSNSKEEITQ
+1229 
-1239 ALFDS
+1239 
-1244 KQWNTL
+1244 
-1250 SFKEQK
+1250 
-1256 AVVQNKASKEI
+1256 
-1267 MTALN
+1267 
-1272 DAGTWNQLDVKTQEA
+1272 
-1287 VVKSEGLPQL
+1287 P
-1297 ADSVIQMKNWNTLP
+1297 
-1311 ADMKQLLVNDEDAK
+1311 LVNILD
-1325 QKLVAAGIDIT
+1325 
-1336 KYDNQK
+1336 KYGVWQ
-1342 PLPKKLLADADDYNK
+1342 
-1357 VLESAGL
+1357 
-1364 KVDLV
+1364 
-1369 NGKKLET
+1369 
-1376 KYMNANN
+1376 
-1383 QNFISAV
+1383 
-1390 TQSNE
+1390 
-1395 LIGEYN
+1395 
-1401 TIPADMKQLLAENGD
+1401 
-1416 VVNKLNTSKSFL
+1416 
-1428 TEYNGLSPQMKQLMA
+1428 GLSDAQK
-1443 DTYGFDSK
+1443 
-1451 IDNSTGKI
+1451 
-1459 VFFDTKNPKTKS
+1459 
-1471 INGKDETLG
+1471 
-1480 AAIAKSNAILGD
+1480 NAILTTKGAPALAD
-1492 FAQNN
+1492 LVIKYGAWNDLPQKQKNLLINNADARQKLIDAGLLVDKYKINN
-1497 PKSKPL
+1497 PPSKAL
-1503 KAHDGGLSG
+1503 KGHDGGLAG
-1512 AVIAGNGQ
+1512 AVIAGNNQ
-1520 LNSIKRNNPPSKA
+1520 VNSIKRNNPPSKA

-1550 QVNGFKGNNPSS
+1550 QVNGFKGNNPAS

-1611 AVDVFS
+1611 SVDIFS
-1617 RKKDHTVTLRSI
+1617 RKKDHTVTLTSI
-1629 FETITKKVTGKRM
+1629 FKTITKKLKGNER
-1642 GTNYHTGGPMMV
+1642 GTNYHSGGPMMV
-1654 NDQAGPTFRELIQR
+1654 NDQKGPTFRELIQR

-1685 EPIGTKVVTASR
+1685 EPIGTKVITASR

-1725 DQAQS
+1725 NQAQS

-1738 ISGAK
+1738 ISGGN

-1763 IMHTLLNFL
+1763 IMHTLLNVL
-1772 TSQEPNSSGLDLKQL
+1772 TSQEPNNSSLDLKQL
-1787 AQMINETNAQSKNM
+1787 AQMINKTNAQSKNM

>member
-121 TITETRTQGWTGHLN
+121 AITETRTQGWTGHLN
-136 KMSAAAVKNGKT
+136 KMSAAAIKNGKT
-148 MSSMGAAASKYVSI
+148 MTSMGAAASKYVSI
-162 PLGAAMLG
+162 PLGAAMIG

-228 EAAGQLGIKTKNV
+228 EAAGQLGIKTQNV

-342 MSRVMQKINTSV
+342 MSRVIQKINTSV

-565 TSSLLGKVGS
+565 TSLLLGKVGS

-691 STTKAVASNF
+691 SSTKAVAANF
-701 NGMYKQLEKDSKQSF
+701 NGMFKQLEKDSKQSF
-716 KKMQKDIN
+716 KKMQKDID
-724 DLPAFAKAAAEKDLS
+724 DLPAFAKAAAEKDLAE
-739 QKKAT
+739 KKAT

-818 RQRRDQDVL
+818 RQHREQDIQ
-827 DLSAQ
+827 DLSEQ

-892 SKDEIMQDLGV
+892 SKDEIKQDLGV
-903 YETSYKRAA
+903 YETSYERAA

-921 MSKSTSVIAADTN
+921 MTKSTSLIAADTN

-948 SLIFDPKTGKVKTNA
+948 NLIFDPKTGKVKTNA
-963 QEEVTKAAKSKG
+963 QEEVDKATKSKT
-975 GWDALYYDLK
+975 GWANLKYDLK
-985 HANLTTNAKQMI
+985 HANLSSNAKLMI
-997 SNAAIESG
+997 GEAALANG
-1005 NWNKLSWKEQKA
+1005 KWDDLTWKEQQA
-1017 LIKTNSG
+1017 IV
-1024 EIAVK
+1024 AVK
-1029 AMTDAGTWDK
+1029 GNKEMADIIQQFGIWNQFTPQQKNAILHGDASPIANLLLKG
-1039 LSYKQKEAIVNSNT
+1039 
-1053 KQAAAQA
+1053 
-1060 IMDSGQW
+1060 GQW
-1067 NSLSW
+1067 NMLSL
-1072 EKQDAVVV
+1072 
-1080 TNLGQT
+1080 
-1086 IMDSLMMN
+1086 
-1094 DTWNNLTFD
+1094 
-1103 QQKAIVSSNSKDAVK
+1103 
-1118 DAILSSKVWSD
+1118 
-1129 LPWKEQLAL
+1129 KEQQAL
-1138 VKSNSA
+1138 VKD
-1144 KVAAESLKDSGLWNN
+1144 K
-1159 LNFKQQTAIMKSNSK
+1159 
-1174 EATAQAVMDSG
+1174 ATV
-1185 QWNNLSWEQQDALV
+1185 
-1199 ATNAGRTIMD
+1199 
-1209 ALSANGTW
+1209 
-1217 SKLSFEQQKAIV
+1217 
-1229 SSNSKEEITQ
+1229 
-1239 ALFDS
+1239 
-1244 KQWNTL
+1244 
-1250 SFKEQK
+1250 
-1256 AVVQNKASKEI
+1256 
-1267 MTALN
+1267 
-1272 DAGTWNQLDVKTQEA
+1272 
-1287 VVKSEGLPQL
+1287 P
-1297 ADSVIQMKNWNTLP
+1297 
-1311 ADMKQLLVNDEDAK
+1311 LVNILD
-1325 QKLVAAGIDIT
+1325 
-1336 KYDNQK
+1336 KYGVWQ
-1342 PLPKKLLADADDYNK
+1342 
-1357 VLESAGL
+1357 
-1364 KVDLV
+1364 
-1369 NGKKLET
+1369 
-1376 KYMNANN
+1376 
-1383 QNFISAV
+1383 
-1390 TQSNE
+1390 
-1395 LIGEYN
+1395 
-1401 TIPADMKQLLAENGD
+1401 
-1416 VVNKLNTSKSFL
+1416 
-1428 TEYNGLSPQMKQLMA
+1428 GLSDAQK
-1443 DTYGFDSK
+1443 
-1451 IDNSTGKI
+1451 
-1459 VFFDTKNPKTKS
+1459 
-1471 INGKDETLG
+1471 
-1480 AAIAKSNAILGD
+1480 NAILTTKGAPALAD
-1492 FAQNN
+1492 LVIKYGAWNDLPQKQKNLLINNADARQKLIDAGLLVDKYKINN
-1497 PKSKPL
+1497 PPSKAL
-1503 KAHDGGLSG
+1503 KAHDGGLAG
-1512 AVIAGNGQ
+1512 AVIAGNNQ
-1520 LNSIKRNNPPSKA
+1520 INSIKRNNPPSKA

-1550 QVNGFKGNNPSS
+1550 QVNGLKGNNPAS

-1588 NNPKIKNLKAK
+1588 NNPKIKNLKAN
-1599 DNASGPASSASN
+1599 DNASGPAKNASN
-1611 AVDVFS
+1611 AVDIFG
-1617 RKKDHTVTLRSI
+1617 RKRDHTVTLTSI
-1629 FETITKKVTGKRM
+1629 FKTITKKITGKRM
-1642 GTNYHTGGPMMV
+1642 GTDYHTGGPMMV
-1654 NDQAGPTFRELIQR
+1654 NDQVGPTFRELIQR

-1685 EPIGTKVVTASR
+1685 EPIGTKVITASR

-1738 ISGAK
+1738 ISGGN

-1763 IMHTLLNFL
+1763 IMHTLLNVL
-1772 TSQEPNSSGLDLKQL
+1772 TSQEPNNSGLDLKQL

>member
-16 SSSFGKGLAGVR
+16 SSSFGKALAGVR

-71 EVAELKKAYEGSF
+71 EVAELKNAYEGSF

-121 TITETRTQGWTGHLN
+121 AITETRTQGWTGHLN

-228 EAAGQLGIKTKNV
+228 EAAGQLGIKTENV

-395 KAKTSGKDVTS
+395 KAKDSGKDVTS

-439 GQGWKENTA
+439 GDGWKENTA

-469 KLNDVGIT
+469 KLTDVGIT

-515 TMIINMGLLA
+515 SMIINMGLLA
-525 VAGGPVLGVVGKLTT
+525 VAGGPVLGVVGKLTS

-565 TSSLLGKVGS
+565 TSSLLGKVGA
-575 DSITAAGGLAK
+575 DSMTAAGGISK

-591 LEASQGAELLAF
+591 LEASENAGLLAF
-603 KMGTAGEA
+603 KMGAAGEA
-611 STGLAAAMGPVGM
+611 STGLAAAIGPVGL
-624 AILGTVAVVGL
+624 AILGTTAVVGL

-691 STTKAVASNF
+691 SSTKAVAANF
-701 NGMYKQLEKDSKQSF
+701 NGMFKQLDKDSKQSF
-716 KKMQKDIN
+716 KKMQKDID
-724 DLPAFAKAAAEKDLS
+724 DLPAFAKAAAEKDLAE
-739 QKKAT
+739 KKAT

-818 RQRRDQDVL
+818 RQHREQDIQ
-827 DLSAQ
+827 DLSEQ
-832 YTKEKKIYENQSAS
+832 YTKEKKIYENQSSS

-921 MSKSTSVIAADTN
+921 MSKSTSLIAADTN

-963 QEEVTKAAKSKG
+963 QEEVNKAAQSKE
-975 GWDALYYDLK
+975 GWAGLKYDLK
-985 HANLTTNAKQMI
+985 HANLSSNAKLMI
-997 SNAAIESG
+997 GEAALANG
-1005 NWNKLSWKEQKA
+1005 KWDDLTWKEQQA
-1017 LIKTNSG
+1017 IV
-1024 EIAVK
+1024 AVK
-1029 AMTDAGTWDK
+1029 GNKEMADIIQQFGIWNQFTPQQKNAILHGDASPIANLLLKG
-1039 LSYKQKEAIVNSNT
+1039 
-1053 KQAAAQA
+1053 
-1060 IMDSGQW
+1060 GQW
-1067 NSLSW
+1067 NMLSL
-1072 EKQDAVVV
+1072 
-1080 TNLGQT
+1080 
-1086 IMDSLMMN
+1086 
-1094 DTWNNLTFD
+1094 
-1103 QQKAIVSSNSKDAVK
+1103 
-1118 DAILSSKVWSD
+1118 
-1129 LPWKEQLAL
+1129 KEQQAL
-1138 VKSNSA
+1138 VKDKATVPLVNILD
-1144 KVAAESLKDSGLWNN
+1144 KYGVWQGLSDTQKNAILTTKGAPALADLVIKYGAWN
-1159 LNFKQQTAIMKSNSK
+1159 
-1174 EATAQAVMDSG
+1174 D
-1185 QWNNLSWEQQDALV
+1185 
-1199 ATNAGRTIMD
+1199 
-1209 ALSANGTW
+1209 
-1217 SKLSFEQQKAIV
+1217 
-1229 SSNSKEEITQ
+1229 
-1239 ALFDS
+1239 
-1244 KQWNTL
+1244 
-1250 SFKEQK
+1250 
-1256 AVVQNKASKEI
+1256 
-1267 MTALN
+1267 
-1272 DAGTWNQLDVKTQEA
+1272 
-1287 VVKSEGLPQL
+1287 LPQK
-1297 ADSVIQMKNWNTLP
+1297 QKN
-1311 ADMKQLLVNDEDAK
+1311 LLVNNADAR
-1325 QKLVAAGIDIT
+1325 QKLIDAGVLVD
-1336 KYDNQK
+1336 KY
-1342 PLPKKLLADADDYNK
+1342 
-1357 VLESAGL
+1357 
-1364 KVDLV
+1364 
-1369 NGKKLET
+1369 
-1376 KYMNANN
+1376 
-1383 QNFISAV
+1383 
-1390 TQSNE
+1390 
-1395 LIGEYN
+1395 
-1401 TIPADMKQLLAENGD
+1401 
-1416 VVNKLNTSKSFL
+1416 
-1428 TEYNGLSPQMKQLMA
+1428 
-1443 DTYGFDSK
+1443 K
-1451 IDNSTGKI
+1451 I
-1459 VFFDTKNPKTKS
+1459 
-1471 INGKDETLG
+1471 
-1480 AAIAKSNAILGD
+1480 
-1492 FAQNN
+1492 NN
-1497 PKSKPL
+1497 PPSKAL
-1503 KAHDGGLSG
+1503 KAHDGGLAG
-1512 AVIAGNGQ
+1512 AVIAGNNQ
-1520 LNSIKRNNPPSKA
+1520 INSIKRNNPPSKA

-1541 GGAVSRGNS
+1541 GGAVSRGNN
-1550 QVNGFKGNNPSS
+1550 QLNGFKGNNPSS
-1562 KGLKAHDSGLGS
+1562 KGLKAHDSGLGG
-1574 AVSNANAKVDNFKR
+1574 AVTTANDKVNSFKR
-1588 NNPKIKNLKAK
+1588 NNPKLKNLKAK

-1611 AVDVFS
+1611 SVDIFS
-1617 RKKDHTVTLRSI
+1617 RKRDHTVTLTSI
-1629 FETITKKVTGKRM
+1629 FKTITKKITGKRM
-1642 GTNYHTGGPMMV
+1642 GTDYHTGGPMMV

-1685 EPIGTKVVTASR
+1685 EPIGTKVITASR

-1703 GIPQFAN
+1703 GIPKFAN

-1738 ISGAK
+1738 ISGGN

-1763 IMHTLLNFL
+1763 IMHTLLNVL
-1772 TSQEPNSSGLDLKQL
+1772 TSQEPNNSGLDLKQL

>member
-395 KAKTSGKDVTS
+395 KAKDSGKDVTS

-439 GQGWKENTA
+439 GDGWKENTA

-469 KLNDVGIT
+469 KLTDVGIT

-515 TMIINMGLLA
+515 SMIINMGLLA
-525 VAGGPVLGVVGKLTT
+525 VAGGPVLGVVGKLTS

-565 TSSLLGKVGS
+565 TSSLLGKVGA
-575 DSITAAGGLAK
+575 DSMTAAGGISK

-591 LEASQGAELLAF
+591 LEASENAGLLAF
-603 KMGTAGEA
+603 KMGAAGEA
-611 STGLAAAMGPVGM
+611 STGLAAAIGPVGL
-624 AILGTVAVVGL
+624 AILGTTAVVGL

-691 STTKAVASNF
+691 SSTKAVAANF
-701 NGMYKQLEKDSKQSF
+701 NGMFKQLDKDSKQSF
-716 KKMQKDIN
+716 KKMQKDID
-724 DLPAFAKAAAEKDLS
+724 DLPAFAKAAAEKDLAE
-739 QKKAT
+739 KKAT

-818 RQRRDQDVL
+818 RQHREQDIQ
-827 DLSAQ
+827 DLSEQ
-832 YTKEKKIYENQSAS
+832 YTKEKKIYENQSSS

-921 MSKSTSVIAADTN
+921 MSKSTSLIAADTN

-963 QEEVTKAAKSKG
+963 QEEVNKAAQSKE
-975 GWDALYYDLK
+975 GWAGLKYDLK
-985 HANLTTNAKQMI
+985 HANLSSNAKLMI
-997 SNAAIESG
+997 GEAALANG
-1005 NWNKLSWKEQKA
+1005 KWDDLTWKEQQA
-1017 LIKTNSG
+1017 IV
-1024 EIAVK
+1024 AVK
-1029 AMTDAGTWDK
+1029 GNKEMADIIQQFGIWNQFTPQQKNAILHGDASPIANLLLKG
-1039 LSYKQKEAIVNSNT
+1039 
-1053 KQAAAQA
+1053 
-1060 IMDSGQW
+1060 GQW
-1067 NSLSW
+1067 NMLSL
-1072 EKQDAVVV
+1072 
-1080 TNLGQT
+1080 
-1086 IMDSLMMN
+1086 
-1094 DTWNNLTFD
+1094 
-1103 QQKAIVSSNSKDAVK
+1103 
-1118 DAILSSKVWSD
+1118 
-1129 LPWKEQLAL
+1129 KEQQAL
-1138 VKSNSA
+1138 VKDKATVPLVNILD
-1144 KVAAESLKDSGLWNN
+1144 KYGVWQGLSDTQKNAILTTKGAPALADLVIKYGAWN
-1159 LNFKQQTAIMKSNSK
+1159 
-1174 EATAQAVMDSG
+1174 D
-1185 QWNNLSWEQQDALV
+1185 
-1199 ATNAGRTIMD
+1199 
-1209 ALSANGTW
+1209 
-1217 SKLSFEQQKAIV
+1217 
-1229 SSNSKEEITQ
+1229 
-1239 ALFDS
+1239 
-1244 KQWNTL
+1244 
-1250 SFKEQK
+1250 
-1256 AVVQNKASKEI
+1256 
-1267 MTALN
+1267 
-1272 DAGTWNQLDVKTQEA
+1272 
-1287 VVKSEGLPQL
+1287 LPQK
-1297 ADSVIQMKNWNTLP
+1297 QKN
-1311 ADMKQLLVNDEDAK
+1311 LLVNNADAR
-1325 QKLVAAGIDIT
+1325 QKLIDAGVLVD
-1336 KYDNQK
+1336 KY
-1342 PLPKKLLADADDYNK
+1342 
-1357 VLESAGL
+1357 
-1364 KVDLV
+1364 
-1369 NGKKLET
+1369 
-1376 KYMNANN
+1376 
-1383 QNFISAV
+1383 
-1390 TQSNE
+1390 
-1395 LIGEYN
+1395 
-1401 TIPADMKQLLAENGD
+1401 
-1416 VVNKLNTSKSFL
+1416 
-1428 TEYNGLSPQMKQLMA
+1428 
-1443 DTYGFDSK
+1443 K
-1451 IDNSTGKI
+1451 I
-1459 VFFDTKNPKTKS
+1459 
-1471 INGKDETLG
+1471 
-1480 AAIAKSNAILGD
+1480 
-1492 FAQNN
+1492 NN
-1497 PKSKPL
+1497 PPSKAL
-1503 KAHDGGLSG
+1503 KAHDGGLAG
-1512 AVIAGNGQ
+1512 AVIAGNNQ
-1520 LNSIKRNNPPSKA
+1520 INSVKRNNPPSKA

-1541 GGAVSRGNS
+1541 GGAVSHGNN
-1550 QVNGFKGNNPSS
+1550 QLNGFKGNNPSS
-1562 KGLKAHDSGLGS
+1562 KGLKAHDSGLGG
-1574 AVSNANAKVDNFKR
+1574 AVTTANDKVNSFKR
-1588 NNPKIKNLKAK
+1588 NNPKLKNLKAK

-1611 AVDVFS
+1611 SVDIFS
-1617 RKKDHTVTLRSI
+1617 RKRDHTVTLTSI
-1629 FETITKKVTGKRM
+1629 FKTITKKITGKRM
-1642 GTNYHTGGPMMV
+1642 GTDYHTGGPMMV

-1685 EPIGTKVVTASR
+1685 EPIGTKVITASR

-1703 GIPQFAN
+1703 GIPKFAN

-1738 ISGAK
+1738 ISGGN

-1763 IMHTLLNFL
+1763 IMHTLLNVL
-1772 TSQEPNSSGLDLKQL
+1772 TSQEPNNSGLDLKQL

>member
-1 MAEPLGQMI
+1 MAEPLGQMM

-71 EVAELKKAYEGSF
+71 EVNELKKAYEGSF

-121 TITETRTQGWTGHLN
+121 AITETRTQGWTGHLN

-148 MSSMGAAASKYVSI
+148 MTSMGAAASKYISI

-170 SVKAASDFDS
+170 SVKAASGFDS

-439 GQGWKENTA
+439 GDGWKENTA

-469 KLNDVGIT
+469 KLTDVGIT

-508 DADPKTQ
+508 DAGPKTQ
-515 TMIINMGLLA
+515 SMIINMGLLA
-525 VAGGPVLGVVGKLTT
+525 VAGGPVLGVVGKLTS
-540 SVGTLGR
+540 SVGALGR

-565 TSSLLGKVGS
+565 TSSLLGKVGA
-575 DSITAAGGLAK
+575 DSMTAAGGLSK

-603 KMGTAGEA
+603 KMGSAGEA
-611 STGLAAAMGPVGM
+611 STGLAAAMGPVGL
-624 AILGTVAVVGL
+624 AVLGTTAVVGL

-644 KSAVQSAERTAR
+644 KSAVESADRTAR

-671 MQNFSSDVQNQLE
+671 MQNFSSDVQNQLD

-691 STTKAVASNF
+691 SSTEEVAANF
-701 NGMYKQLEKDSKQSF
+701 NGMFKQLESDSKNSF
-716 KKMQKDIN
+716 KKMQDDID
-724 DLPAFAKAAAEKDLS
+724 DLPKFAQEAAEKDLAS
-739 QKKAT
+739 KKKT
-744 NAKVV
+744 NSKVV
-749 ADAKAQNKT
+749 ADAKSQNKI
-758 VQTLLKQHNGD
+758 VQSILKQHNGD
-769 VSKLSADEKQI
+769 VSSLSADEKQI

-818 RQRRDQDVL
+818 RQHREQDIQ
-827 DLSAQ
+827 DLSEQ
-832 YTKEKKIYENQSAS
+832 YTKEKKIYENQSTS

-892 SKDEIMQDLGV
+892 SKDEIKQDLGV

-921 MSKSTSVIAADTN
+921 MSKSTSLIAADTN

-963 QEEVTKAAKSKG
+963 QEEVNKAAQSKT
-975 GWDALYYDLK
+975 GWANLKYDLK
-985 HANLTTNAKQMI
+985 HANLSSNAKLMI
-997 SNAAIESG
+997 GEAALA
-1005 NWNKLSWKEQKA
+1005 NDKWDDLTWKEQQA
-1017 LIKTNSG
+1017 IV
-1024 EIAVK
+1024 AVK
-1029 AMTDAGTWDK
+1029 GNKEMADIIQQFGIWDQFTPQ
-1039 LSYKQKEAIVNSNT
+1039 QKEAILHGDASPIANLLL
-1053 KQAAAQA
+1053 KG
-1060 IMDSGQW
+1060 GQW
-1067 NSLSW
+1067 NMLSL
-1072 EKQDAVVV
+1072 
-1080 TNLGQT
+1080 
-1086 IMDSLMMN
+1086 
-1094 DTWNNLTFD
+1094 
-1103 QQKAIVSSNSKDAVK
+1103 
-1118 DAILSSKVWSD
+1118 
-1129 LPWKEQLAL
+1129 KEQQAL
-1138 VKSNSA
+1138 VKDKATVPLVNILD
-1144 KVAAESLKDSGLWNN
+1144 KYGVWQGLSDTQKNAILTTKGAPALADLVIKYGAWN
-1159 LNFKQQTAIMKSNSK
+1159 
-1174 EATAQAVMDSG
+1174 D
-1185 QWNNLSWEQQDALV
+1185 
-1199 ATNAGRTIMD
+1199 
-1209 ALSANGTW
+1209 
-1217 SKLSFEQQKAIV
+1217 
-1229 SSNSKEEITQ
+1229 
-1239 ALFDS
+1239 
-1244 KQWNTL
+1244 
-1250 SFKEQK
+1250 
-1256 AVVQNKASKEI
+1256 
-1267 MTALN
+1267 
-1272 DAGTWNQLDVKTQEA
+1272 
-1287 VVKSEGLPQL
+1287 LPQK
-1297 ADSVIQMKNWNTLP
+1297 QKN
-1311 ADMKQLLVNDEDAK
+1311 LLVNNADAR
-1325 QKLVAAGIDIT
+1325 QKLIDAGVLVD
-1336 KYDNQK
+1336 KY
-1342 PLPKKLLADADDYNK
+1342 
-1357 VLESAGL
+1357 
-1364 KVDLV
+1364 
-1369 NGKKLET
+1369 
-1376 KYMNANN
+1376 
-1383 QNFISAV
+1383 
-1390 TQSNE
+1390 
-1395 LIGEYN
+1395 
-1401 TIPADMKQLLAENGD
+1401 
-1416 VVNKLNTSKSFL
+1416 
-1428 TEYNGLSPQMKQLMA
+1428 
-1443 DTYGFDSK
+1443 K
-1451 IDNSTGKI
+1451 I
-1459 VFFDTKNPKTKS
+1459 
-1471 INGKDETLG
+1471 
-1480 AAIAKSNAILGD
+1480 
-1492 FAQNN
+1492 NN
-1497 PKSKPL
+1497 PPSKAL
-1503 KAHDGGLSG
+1503 KAHDGGLAG
-1512 AVIAGNGQ
+1512 AVIAGNNQ
-1520 LNSIKRNNPPSKA
+1520 INSIKRNNPPSKA

-1550 QVNGFKGNNPSS
+1550 QVNGFKGNNPAS
-1562 KGLKAHDSGLGS
+1562 KAMKGHDSGLAG
-1574 AVSNANAKVDNFKR
+1574 AVSNANARVDDFKR
-1588 NNPKIKNLKAK
+1588 NNPKTKSLKAK

-1611 AVDVFS
+1611 SVDIFS
-1617 RKKDHTVTLRSI
+1617 RKKDHTVTLTSI
-1629 FETITKKVTGKRM
+1629 FKTITKKLKGNER
-1642 GTNYHTGGPMMV
+1642 GTNYHSGGPMMV

-1685 EPIGTKVVTASR
+1685 EPIGTKVITASR

-1730 ALTNQTIN
+1730 SLTNQTIN

-1772 TSQEPNSSGLDLKQL
+1772 TSQEPNNSGLDLKQL

>member
-16 SSSFGKGLAGVR
+16 SSSFGKALAGVR

-71 EVAELKKAYEGSF
+71 EVAELKNAYEGSF

-121 TITETRTQGWTGHLN
+121 AITETRTQGWTGHLN

-228 EAAGQLGIKTKNV
+228 EAAGQLGIKTENV

-395 KAKTSGKDVTS
+395 KAKDSGKDVTS

-439 GQGWKENTA
+439 GDGWKENTA

-515 TMIINMGLLA
+515 SMIINMGLLA

-565 TSSLLGKVGS
+565 TSSLLGKVGA

-603 KMGTAGEA
+603 KMGSAGEA
-611 STGLAAAMGPVGM
+611 STGLAAAMGPVGL
-624 AILGTVAVVGL
+624 AILGTTAVVGL

-644 KSAVQSAERTAR
+644 KSAVESANRTAR

-716 KKMQKDIN
+716 KKMQKDVD
-724 DLPAFAKAAAEKDLS
+724 DLPAFAKAAAEKDLA

-758 VQTLLKQHNGD
+758 VQTLLSQHNGD

-780 VLNARTRITADELKL
+780 VLNARTRMNADELKL

-818 RQRRDQDVL
+818 RQHREQDIQ
-827 DLSAQ
+827 DLSEQ
-832 YTKEKKIYENQSAS
+832 YTKEKKIYENQSKS

-892 SKDEIMQDLGV
+892 SKSEIMQDLGV

-921 MSKSTSVIAADTN
+921 MSKSTSLIAADTN
-934 SMSKATAKANEQWN
+934 SMSKATAKANAQWN

-963 QEEVTKAAKSKG
+963 KEEVDKAVKSKS
-975 GWDALYYDLK
+975 GWTELKYDLK
-985 HANLTTNAKQMI
+985 HANLSSNAKLMI
-997 SNAAIESG
+997 GEAALANG
-1005 NWNKLSWKEQKA
+1005 KWDDLTWKEQQA
-1017 LIKTNSG
+1017 IV
-1024 EIAVK
+1024 AVK
-1029 AMTDAGTWDK
+1029 GNKEMADIIQQFGIWDQFTPQQKNAILHGDASPIANLLLKG
-1039 LSYKQKEAIVNSNT
+1039 
-1053 KQAAAQA
+1053 
-1060 IMDSGQW
+1060 GQW
-1067 NSLSW
+1067 NMLSLKEQQALVKDKATVPLVNILDKYGVWQGLS
-1072 EKQDAVVV
+1072 
-1080 TNLGQT
+1080 
-1086 IMDSLMMN
+1086 
-1094 DTWNNLTFD
+1094 DTQKNAILTTKGAPALADLVIKYGAWNNLP
-1103 QQKAIVSSNSKDAVK
+1103 QK
-1118 DAILSSKVWSD
+1118 
-1129 LPWKEQLAL
+1129 
-1138 VKSNSA
+1138 
-1144 KVAAESLKDSGLWNN
+1144 
-1159 LNFKQQTAIMKSNSK
+1159 
-1174 EATAQAVMDSG
+1174 
-1185 QWNNLSWEQQDALV
+1185 
-1199 ATNAGRTIMD
+1199 
-1209 ALSANGTW
+1209 
-1217 SKLSFEQQKAIV
+1217 QK
-1229 SSNSKEEITQ
+1229 N
-1239 ALFDS
+1239 
-1244 KQWNTL
+1244 
-1250 SFKEQK
+1250 
-1256 AVVQNKASKEI
+1256 
-1267 MTALN
+1267 
-1272 DAGTWNQLDVKTQEA
+1272 
-1287 VVKSEGLPQL
+1287 
-1297 ADSVIQMKNWNTLP
+1297 
-1311 ADMKQLLVNDEDAK
+1311 LLVNNTDAR
-1325 QKLVAAGIDIT
+1325 QKLIDAGVLVD
-1336 KYDNQK
+1336 KY
-1342 PLPKKLLADADDYNK
+1342 
-1357 VLESAGL
+1357 
-1364 KVDLV
+1364 
-1369 NGKKLET
+1369 
-1376 KYMNANN
+1376 
-1383 QNFISAV
+1383 
-1390 TQSNE
+1390 
-1395 LIGEYN
+1395 
-1401 TIPADMKQLLAENGD
+1401 
-1416 VVNKLNTSKSFL
+1416 
-1428 TEYNGLSPQMKQLMA
+1428 
-1443 DTYGFDSK
+1443 K
-1451 IDNSTGKI
+1451 I
-1459 VFFDTKNPKTKS
+1459 
-1471 INGKDETLG
+1471 
-1480 AAIAKSNAILGD
+1480 
-1492 FAQNN
+1492 NN
-1497 PKSKPL
+1497 PPSKAL
-1503 KAHDGGLSG
+1503 KAHDGGLAG
-1512 AVIAGNGQ
+1512 AVIAGNNQ
-1520 LNSIKRNNPPSKA
+1520 INSIKRNNPPSKA

-1550 QVNGFKGNNPSS
+1550 QVNGFKGNNPAS
-1562 KGLKAHDSGLGS
+1562 KAMKGHDSGLAG
-1574 AVSNANAKVDNFKR
+1574 AVSNANTRVETFKR
-1588 NNPKIKNLKAK
+1588 NNPGIKNLKAK
-1599 DNASGPASSASN
+1599 DNASGPANNASN
-1611 AVDVFS
+1611 AVNIFS
-1617 RKKDHTVTLRSI
+1617 RKRDHTVTLTSI
-1629 FETITKKVTGKRM
+1629 FKTITKKITGKRM

-1685 EPIGTKVVTASR
+1685 EPIGTKVITASR

-1772 TSQEPNSSGLDLKQL
+1772 TSQEPNNSGLDLKQL
-1787 AQMINETNAQSKNM
+1787 TKIVNETNAQSKNM

>member
-395 KAKTSGKDVTS
+395 KAKDSGKDVTS

-439 GQGWKENTA
+439 GDGWKENTA

-469 KLNDVGIT
+469 KLTDVGIT

-515 TMIINMGLLA
+515 SMIINMGLLA
-525 VAGGPVLGVVGKLTT
+525 VAGGPVLGVVGKLTS

-565 TSSLLGKVGS
+565 TSSLLGKVGA
-575 DSITAAGGLAK
+575 DSMTAAGGISK

-591 LEASQGAELLAF
+591 LEASENAGLLAF
-603 KMGTAGEA
+603 KMGAAGEA
-611 STGLAAAMGPVGM
+611 STGLAAAIDPVGL
-624 AILGTVAVVGL
+624 AILGTTAVVGL

-691 STTKAVASNF
+691 SSTKAVAANF
-701 NGMYKQLEKDSKQSF
+701 NGMFKQLDKDSKQSF
-716 KKMQKDIN
+716 KKMQKDID
-724 DLPAFAKAAAEKDLS
+724 DLPAFAKAAAEKDIAE
-739 QKKAT
+739 KKAT

-818 RQRRDQDVL
+818 RQHREQDIQ
-827 DLSAQ
+827 DLSEQ
-832 YTKEKKIYENQSAS
+832 YTKEKKIYENQSSS

-921 MSKSTSVIAADTN
+921 MSKSTSLIAADTN

-963 QEEVTKAAKSKG
+963 QEEVNKAAQSKE
-975 GWDALYYDLK
+975 GWAGLKYDLK
-985 HANLTTNAKQMI
+985 HANLSSNAKLMI
-997 SNAAIESG
+997 GEAALANG
-1005 NWNKLSWKEQKA
+1005 KWDDLTWKEQQA
-1017 LIKTNSG
+1017 IV
-1024 EIAVK
+1024 AVK
-1029 AMTDAGTWDK
+1029 GNKEMADIIQQFGIWNQFTPQQKNAILHGDASPIANLLLKG
-1039 LSYKQKEAIVNSNT
+1039 
-1053 KQAAAQA
+1053 
-1060 IMDSGQW
+1060 GQW
-1067 NSLSW
+1067 NMLSL
-1072 EKQDAVVV
+1072 
-1080 TNLGQT
+1080 
-1086 IMDSLMMN
+1086 
-1094 DTWNNLTFD
+1094 
-1103 QQKAIVSSNSKDAVK
+1103 
-1118 DAILSSKVWSD
+1118 
-1129 LPWKEQLAL
+1129 KEQQAL
-1138 VKSNSA
+1138 VKDKATVPLVNILD
-1144 KVAAESLKDSGLWNN
+1144 KYGVWQGLSDTQKNAILTTKGAPALADLVIKYGAWN
-1159 LNFKQQTAIMKSNSK
+1159 
-1174 EATAQAVMDSG
+1174 D
-1185 QWNNLSWEQQDALV
+1185 
-1199 ATNAGRTIMD
+1199 
-1209 ALSANGTW
+1209 
-1217 SKLSFEQQKAIV
+1217 
-1229 SSNSKEEITQ
+1229 
-1239 ALFDS
+1239 
-1244 KQWNTL
+1244 
-1250 SFKEQK
+1250 
-1256 AVVQNKASKEI
+1256 
-1267 MTALN
+1267 
-1272 DAGTWNQLDVKTQEA
+1272 
-1287 VVKSEGLPQL
+1287 LPQK
-1297 ADSVIQMKNWNTLP
+1297 QKN
-1311 ADMKQLLVNDEDAK
+1311 LLVNNADAR
-1325 QKLVAAGIDIT
+1325 QKLIDAGVLVD
-1336 KYDNQK
+1336 KY
-1342 PLPKKLLADADDYNK
+1342 
-1357 VLESAGL
+1357 
-1364 KVDLV
+1364 
-1369 NGKKLET
+1369 
-1376 KYMNANN
+1376 
-1383 QNFISAV
+1383 
-1390 TQSNE
+1390 
-1395 LIGEYN
+1395 
-1401 TIPADMKQLLAENGD
+1401 
-1416 VVNKLNTSKSFL
+1416 
-1428 TEYNGLSPQMKQLMA
+1428 
-1443 DTYGFDSK
+1443 K
-1451 IDNSTGKI
+1451 I
-1459 VFFDTKNPKTKS
+1459 
-1471 INGKDETLG
+1471 
-1480 AAIAKSNAILGD
+1480 
-1492 FAQNN
+1492 NN
-1497 PKSKPL
+1497 PPSKAL
-1503 KAHDGGLSG
+1503 KAHDGGLAG
-1512 AVIAGNGQ
+1512 AVIAGNNQ
-1520 LNSIKRNNPPSKA
+1520 INSVKRNNPPSKA

-1541 GGAVSRGNS
+1541 GGAVSRGNN
-1550 QVNGFKGNNPSS
+1550 QLNGFKGNNPSS
-1562 KGLKAHDSGLGS
+1562 KGLKAHDSGLGG
-1574 AVSNANAKVDNFKR
+1574 AVTTANDKVNSFKR
-1588 NNPKIKNLKAK
+1588 NNPKLKNLKAK

-1611 AVDVFS
+1611 SVDIFS
-1617 RKKDHTVTLRSI
+1617 RKRDHTVTLTSI
-1629 FETITKKVTGKRM
+1629 FKTITKKITGKRM
-1642 GTNYHTGGPMMV
+1642 GTDYHTGGPMMV

-1685 EPIGTKVVTASR
+1685 EPIGTKVITASR

-1703 GIPQFAN
+1703 GIPKFAN

-1725 DQAQS
+1725 DQAKS

-1738 ISGAK
+1738 ISGGN

-1763 IMHTLLNFL
+1763 IMHTLLNVL
-1772 TSQEPNSSGLDLKQL
+1772 TSQEPNNSGLDLKQL